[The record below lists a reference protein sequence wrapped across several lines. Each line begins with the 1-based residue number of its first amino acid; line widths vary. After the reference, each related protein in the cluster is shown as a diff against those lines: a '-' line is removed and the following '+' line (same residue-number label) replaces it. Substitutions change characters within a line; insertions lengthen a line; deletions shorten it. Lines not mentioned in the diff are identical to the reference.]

1 MSKSKSRLLSPK
13 AWYLVVAGGVALAAD
28 GVRRLLRRRKVTQSP
43 VIQPERGQSITITDE
58 RPPVMTTL
66 PAAPVAAP
74 PAPAVSPKPPKAA
87 KAATPAKPVTPDDLT
102 AIKGIGPVFAKRL
115 NEAGITTFAGLA
127 AASADQL
134 QEMTKATATA
144 KPEEWIAQART
155 MK

>member
-28 GVRRLLRRRKVTQSP
+28 GVRRLLRRRKAAQSP
-43 VIQPERGQSITITDE
+43 VFQPERGQSITITDE
-58 RPPVMTTL
+58 RPPTVTAR
-66 PAAPVAAP
+66 PAAPVDAP
-74 PAPAVSPKPPKAA
+74 PSSANAPKPA
-87 KAATPAKPVTPDDLT
+87 KAATPDDLT

-134 QEMTKATATA
+134 RQITNATAVA
-144 KPEEWIAQART
+144 NPEEWIAQARS

>member
-28 GVRRLLRRRKVTQSP
+28 GVRRLLRRRKAAQSP

-58 RPPVMTTL
+58 RPPAVTAR

-74 PAPAVSPKPPKAA
+74 PSSASPKPTKAA
-87 KAATPAKPVTPDDLT
+87 KAATPDDLT

-134 QEMTKATATA
+134 REMTSATAAA
-144 KPEEWIAQART
+144 KPEEWIAQAQS